1 MFKEPGKLESEGV
14 AATAGRESE
23 LRTIVGVTV
32 GLLLLVGIGFWLPF
46 DLAGAALNG
55 LDPVKVRLGLG
66 ICACV
71 AVLWFTEA
79 LPLAI
84 TALLVPV
91 LAYSCGLMDMKEA
104 LAGFSDPLIF
114 LFFGG
119 FAIAAALS
127 GQGLDRWMAHRIV
140 RLGKGDFLSVC
151 YLLFGVTAAISMWVS
166 HTATTAMMLP
176 LALAILQQMP
186 SDEGSSR
193 NAVFMLLGV
202 AYSASVGGIGTL
214 VGTPPNGI
222 AAAQLG
228 IGFVD
233 WLKFGI
239 PAMLILLPLL
249 VVVLRRVCRP
259 ENLTIPDLKKLEFSF
274 NRSRVMTLA
283 IFGLT
288 AAGWILSEPL
298 AQWLGT
304 TGSFNTLVALVAVL
318 ALVASGV
325 LRWQELKTGT
335 DWGILLLFGGGITL
349 STLIGRTGAGLF
361 MARLFANWVEFWP
374 VPLIVAAVIFFMIFL
389 TELISNTA
397 LTALMVPIFF
407 LIAGELGI
415 EPKKLILPLTI
426 AASTGFMMP
435 VGTPPNALVFATGKI
450 PQREMMRVGLILNL
464 VFVVA
469 LTIVSEILF

>member
-1 MFKEPGKLESEGV
+1 MIAQPSQPEPE
-14 AATAGRESE
+14 AAGTSTRRRAG
-23 LRTIVGVTV
+23 
-32 GLLLLVGIGFWLPF
+32 GLLVAFLLFAGIGFGLRLDPT
-46 DLAGAALNG
+46 AVALNG
-55 LDPVKVRLGLG
+55 LDPAKVMLGLG

-71 AVLWFTEA
+71 AVLWLTEA

-91 LAYSCGLMDMKEA
+91 LACSFGLMEMKAA

-151 YLLFGVTAAISMWVS
+151 YLLFGVTAAIAMWVS

-176 LALAILQQMP
+176 LALGILRQMP
-186 SDEGSSR
+186 RSEGTAR
-193 NAVFMLLGV
+193 NTIFLLLGV
-202 AYSASVGGIGTL
+202 AYSSSVGGIGTL

-228 IGFVD
+228 IGFLE

-239 PAMLILLPLL
+239 PAVLVLMPLL
-249 VVVLRRVCRP
+249 VVVLRRACRP
-259 ENLTIPDLKKLEFSF
+259 EKIHIPDLERLEFRF
-274 NRSRVMTLA
+274 TRARVLTLV

-288 AAGWILSEPL
+288 AAGWVFSEPL
-298 AQWLGT
+298 AKRLGA
-304 TGSFNTLVALVAVL
+304 TGAFNTLVALIAVV
-318 ALVASGV
+318 ALVSSGV
-325 LRWQELKTGT
+325 LRWQEIRKNT
-335 DWGILLLFGGGITL
+335 DWGVLLLFGGGITL
-349 STLIGRTGAGLF
+349 STLIAQTGAGLWL
-361 MARLFANWVEFWP
+361 ARLFSEWVEFWP
-374 VPLIVAAVIFFMIFL
+374 VPLVIGAVIFFMVFL

-407 LIAGELGI
+407 LISGEMGI
-415 EPKKLILPLTI
+415 HPNKLILPLTI

-435 VGTPPNALVFATGKI
+435 VGTPPNALVFATDKV

-464 VFVVA
+464 VFIVA
-469 LTIVSEILF
+469 LTILSEILF

>member
-32 GLLLLVGIGFWLPF
+32 GLLLLVGIGFWLPL
-46 DLAGAALNG
+46 DLAGTALNG
-55 LDPVKVRLGLG
+55 LDPAKVRLGLG

-140 RLGKGDFLSVC
+140 RLGKGDFLGVC

-176 LALAILQQMP
+176 LALGILQQIP
-186 SDEGSSR
+186 SNKGSSR
-193 NAVFMLLGV
+193 NAIFMLLGV

-214 VGTPPNGI
+214 VGTP
-222 AAAQLG
+222 
-228 IGFVD
+228 
-233 WLKFGI
+233 
-239 PAMLILLPLL
+239 
-249 VVVLRRVCRP
+249 RR
-259 ENLTIPDLKKLEFSF
+259 S
-274 NRSRVMTLA
+274 
-283 IFGLT
+283 
-288 AAGWILSEPL
+288 
-298 AQWLGT
+298 
-304 TGSFNTLVALVAVL
+304 
-318 ALVASGV
+318 
-325 LRWQELKTGT
+325 
-335 DWGILLLFGGGITL
+335 
-349 STLIGRTGAGLF
+349 
-361 MARLFANWVEFWP
+361 
-374 VPLIVAAVIFFMIFL
+374 
-389 TELISNTA
+389 
-397 LTALMVPIFF
+397 
-407 LIAGELGI
+407 
-415 EPKKLILPLTI
+415 
-426 AASTGFMMP
+426 
-435 VGTPPNALVFATGKI
+435 
-450 PQREMMRVGLILNL
+450 
-464 VFVVA
+464 
-469 LTIVSEILF
+469 